1 MTTKHIAVLGAGIS
15 GTIAARTLRDRGFDV
30 TLFDKSRGLGGRMA
44 TRRGDP
50 GISFDHG
57 AQYFTARDPHF
68 QRYVQSWIEQGIVAE
83 WTGAIAEIDASE
95 PTPPQARAKIDQP
108 QRFVAVPGMTAIARH
123 LAADLPLQ
131 LDTRIAR
138 ATCDGGACVGGKAKS
153 CSDDNPCTTD
163 SCNVVGGAC
172 AHTATDA
179 ACNDGNAC
187 TSNDACG
194 GGACAGKPVNCDDG
208 NGCTA
213 DSCDAKTGCGHAA
226 NTEPCDAD
234 GSLCTSGDTCAAGS
248 CKAGPPLG

>member
-138 ATCDGGACVGGKAKS
+138 ATCDGGAWRLLDESNRENGPFDRLIVSFPAPQS
-153 CSDDNPCTTD
+153 
-163 SCNVVGGAC
+163 
-172 AHTATDA
+172 ATLL
-179 ACNDGNAC
+179 
-187 TSNDACG
+187 
-194 GGACAGKPVNCDDG
+194 
-208 NGCTA
+208 A
-213 DSCDAKTGCGHAA
+213 DHPLA
-226 NTEPCDAD
+226 TEIQAVPM
-234 GSLCTSGDTCAAGS
+234 T
-248 CKAGPPLG
+248 P